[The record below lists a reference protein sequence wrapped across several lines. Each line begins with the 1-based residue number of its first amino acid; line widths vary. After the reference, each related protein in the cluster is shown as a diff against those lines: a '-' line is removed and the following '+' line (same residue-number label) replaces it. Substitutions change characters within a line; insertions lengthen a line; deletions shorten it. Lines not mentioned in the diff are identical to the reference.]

1 MYFHFQRGIV
11 MKIRNI
17 VLALLGVFTMQT
29 AAFAAGDGNPQTLR
43 VALLPD
49 ESPSVVI
56 KNNENL
62 KNYLQEKLGRK
73 VELVVT
79 TDYSSMIEAMRHDRL
94 DLAYFGPLSYVM
106 AKSKCDIE
114 PFAAMQKK
122 GKATYRSVVIA
133 NAGSGIEKMA
143 DIKGH
148 DMAFGD
154 VASTSSHLIPKSML
168 LNEGLKS
175 GEDYKE
181 HFVGSHD
188 AVAMNVQNGN
198 AQAGGM
204 SEPIFQTMMEK
215 GLLKAD
221 KVKVIATS
229 HEFPEYPWTMPS
241 GLNPEL
247 NKAIRQAFL
256 DMKDPAVL
264 KPFKA
269 DGFIAIDDAAYDPVR
284 ELARIL
290 NLNLAQ
296 M

>member
-1 MYFHFQRGIV
+1 MR
-11 MKIRNI
+11 IRNVVLSLLG
-17 VLALLGVFTMQT
+17 VLALNT
-29 AAFAAGDGNPQTLR
+29 AAFAAEDNNPQTLR

-79 TDYSSMIEAMRHDRL
+79 TDYSSMIEAMRHNRL

-133 NAGSGIEKMA
+133 HAGSGIEKIA
-143 DIKGH
+143 DIRGH

-154 VASTSSHLIPKSML
+154 IASTSSHLIPKSLL
-168 LNEGLKS
+168 LNDGLSAGK
-175 GEDYKE
+175 DYRE

-188 AVAMNVQNGN
+188 AVALNVQNGN

-204 SEPIFQTMMEK
+204 SEPIFHTMMEK

-221 KVKVIATS
+221 NIRVIATS
-229 HEFPEYPWTMPS
+229 KDFPEYPWTMRA

-247 NKAIRQAFL
+247 KKAVRQAFL

-269 DGFIAIDDAAYDPVR
+269 DGFVSIDDKAYDPVR
-284 ELARIL
+284 DLAKIL
-290 NLNLAQ
+290 NLNLEK

>member
-1 MYFHFQRGIV
+1 MR
-11 MKIRNI
+11 IRNVVLSLLG
-17 VLALLGVFTMQT
+17 VLALNT
-29 AAFAAGDGNPQTLR
+29 AAFAAEDNNPQTLR

-62 KNYLQEKLGRK
+62 KNDLQEKLGRK

-79 TDYSSMIEAMRHDRL
+79 TDYSSMIEAMRHNRL

-133 NAGSGIEKMA
+133 HAGSGIEKIA
-143 DIKGH
+143 DIRGH

-154 VASTSSHLIPKSML
+154 IASTSSHLIPKSLL
-168 LNEGLKS
+168 LNDGLSAGK
-175 GEDYKE
+175 DYKE

-188 AVAMNVQNGN
+188 AVALNVQNGN

-204 SEPIFQTMMEK
+204 SEPIFHTMMEK

-221 KVKVIATS
+221 KIRVIATS
-229 HEFPEYPWTMPS
+229 KDFPEYPWTMRA

-247 NKAIRQAFL
+247 KKAVRQAFL

-269 DGFIAIDDAAYDPVR
+269 DGFVSIDDKAYDPVR
-284 ELARIL
+284 DLAKIL
-290 NLNLAQ
+290 NLNLEK

>member
-1 MYFHFQRGIV
+1 MKMRSIV
-11 MKIRNI
+11 FS
-17 VLALLGVFTMQT
+17 LLGALVLHT
-29 AAFAAGDGNPQTLR
+29 AAFAAEDNNPQTLR

-133 NAGSGIEKMA
+133 HVGSGIEKIA

-154 VASTSSHLIPKSML
+154 IASTSSHLIPKSLL
-168 LNEGLKS
+168 LNDKLSAGK
-175 GEDYKE
+175 DYRE

-198 AQAGGM
+198 AQAG
-204 SEPIFQTMMEK
+204 
-215 GLLKAD
+215 LLKAD

-229 HEFPEYPWTMPS
+229 KDFPEYPWTMRAA
-241 GLNPEL
+241 LDPEL
-247 NKAIRQAFL
+247 KNAVKQAFL

-269 DGFIAIDDAAYDPVR
+269 DGFVSIDDKAYDPVR
-284 ELARIL
+284 DLAKIL
-290 NLNLAQ
+290 NLNLEK

>member
-1 MYFHFQRGIV
+1 

-133 NAGSGIEKMA
+133 NAASGIEKMA
-143 DIKGH
+143 DIKGR

-221 KVKVIATS
+221 KVRIIATS
-229 HEFPEYPWTMPS
+229 QEFPEYPWTMRS

-247 NKAIRQAFL
+247 KKAVRQAFL

-269 DGFIAIDDAAYDPVR
+269 DGFTAIDDAAYNPVR
-284 ELARIL
+284 ELATIL

>member
-1 MYFHFQRGIV
+1 MRFRPVLSVLLGI
-11 MKIRNI
+11 
-17 VLALLGVFTMQT
+17 LALNSV
-29 AAFAAGDGNPQTLR
+29 AFASGESEPQTLR

-62 KNYLQEKLGRK
+62 KKYLQEKLGRK

-79 TDYSSMIEAMRHDRL
+79 TDYSSMIEAMRHGRL

-133 NAGSGIEKMA
+133 HTGSGIEKIT

-154 VASTSSHLIPKSML
+154 IASTSSHLIPKSLL
-168 LNEGLKS
+168 LNSGLSAGK
-175 GEDYKE
+175 DYKE

-204 SEPIFQTMMEK
+204 SEPIFHTMMEK

-221 KVKVIATS
+221 KVKIIATS
-229 HEFPEYPWTMPS
+229 KDFPEYPWTMRA
-241 GLNPEL
+241 GLSPEL
-247 NKAIRQAFL
+247 KNAVRQAFL

-269 DGFIAIDDAAYDPVR
+269 DGFVAIDDKAYDSVR
-284 ELARIL
+284 ELAKIL
-290 NLNLAQ
+290 NLNLEK

>member
-1 MYFHFQRGIV
+1 

-133 NAGSGIEKMA
+133 NAASGIEEVA

-221 KVKVIATS
+221 KVRIIATS
-229 HEFPEYPWTMPS
+229 QEFPEYPWTMRS

-247 NKAIRQAFL
+247 KKAVRQAFL

-269 DGFIAIDDAAYDPVR
+269 DGFTAIDDAAYNPVR

>member
-1 MYFHFQRGIV
+1 MQFRH
-11 MKIRNI
+11 
-17 VLALLGVFTMQT
+17 VLFALLGLLALNSV
-29 AAFAAGDGNPQTLR
+29 AFASGESEPQTLR

-62 KNYLQEKLGRK
+62 KNYLQEKLSRK

-79 TDYSSMIEAMRHDRL
+79 TDYSSMIEAMRHGRL

-122 GKATYRSVVIA
+122 GKATYRSVVITHV
-133 NAGSGIEKMA
+133 GIGIEKLA

-154 VASTSSHLIPKSML
+154 IASTSSHLIPKSLL
-168 LNEGLKS
+168 LNDGLSAGK
-175 GEDYKE
+175 DYKE

-204 SEPIFQTMMEK
+204 SEPIFHTMMEK

-221 KVKVIATS
+221 KVKIIATS
-229 HEFPEYPWTMPS
+229 KDFPEYPWTMRA
-241 GLNPEL
+241 GLSPEL
-247 NKAIRQAFL
+247 KNAVKQAFL

-269 DGFIAIDDAAYDPVR
+269 DGFVAIDDKAYDSVR
-284 ELARIL
+284 ELAKIL
-290 NLNLAQ
+290 NLNLEK

>member
-1 MYFHFQRGIV
+1 MQFRH
-11 MKIRNI
+11 
-17 VLALLGVFTMQT
+17 VLFALLGLLALNSV
-29 AAFAAGDGNPQTLR
+29 AFASGESEPQTLR

-79 TDYSSMIEAMRHDRL
+79 TDYSSMIEAMRHGRL

-122 GKATYRSVVIA
+122 GKATYRSVVITHV
-133 NAGSGIEKMA
+133 GSGIEKLA

-154 VASTSSHLIPKSML
+154 IASTSSHLIPKSLL
-168 LNEGLKS
+168 LNDGLSAGK
-175 GEDYKE
+175 DYKE

-204 SEPIFQTMMEK
+204 SEPIFHTMMEK

-221 KVKVIATS
+221 KVKIIATS
-229 HEFPEYPWTMPS
+229 KDFPEYPWTMRA
-241 GLNPEL
+241 GLSPEL
-247 NKAIRQAFL
+247 KNAVKQAFL

-269 DGFIAIDDAAYDPVR
+269 DGFVAIDDKAYDSVR
-284 ELARIL
+284 ELAKIL
-290 NLNLAQ
+290 NLNLEK

>member
-1 MYFHFQRGIV
+1 MKMRSIV
-11 MKIRNI
+11 FS
-17 VLALLGVFTMQT
+17 LLGALVLHT
-29 AAFAAGDGNPQTLR
+29 AAFAAEDNNPQTLR

-133 NAGSGIEKMA
+133 NAASGIEKMA
-143 DIKGH
+143 DIKGR

-204 SEPIFQTMMEK
+204 SEPIFNTMMEK

-229 HEFPEYPWTMPS
+229 KDFPEYPWTMRAA
-241 GLNPEL
+241 LDPEL
-247 NKAIRQAFL
+247 KNAVKQAFL

-269 DGFIAIDDAAYDPVR
+269 DGFVSIDDKAYDPVR
-284 ELARIL
+284 DLAKIL
-290 NLNLAQ
+290 NLNLEK

>member
-1 MYFHFQRGIV
+1 

-133 NAGSGIEKMA
+133 NAASGIEKVA

-221 KVKVIATS
+221 KVRIIATS
-229 HEFPEYPWTMPS
+229 QEFPEYPWTMRS

-247 NKAIRQAFL
+247 KKAVRQAFL

-269 DGFIAIDDAAYDPVR
+269 DGFTAIDDAAYNPVR
-284 ELARIL
+284 ELATIL

>member
-1 MYFHFQRGIV
+1 

-133 NAGSGIEKMA
+133 NAASGIEKVA

-221 KVKVIATS
+221 KVRIIATS
-229 HEFPEYPWTMPS
+229 QEFPEYPWTMRS

-247 NKAIRQAFL
+247 KKAVRQAFL

-269 DGFIAIDDAAYDPVR
+269 DGFTAIDDAAYNPVR

>member
-1 MYFHFQRGIV
+1 

-133 NAGSGIEKMA
+133 NAASGIEKMA
-143 DIKGH
+143 DIKGR

-204 SEPIFQTMMEK
+204 S
-215 GLLKAD
+215 
-221 KVKVIATS
+221 
-229 HEFPEYPWTMPS
+229 
-241 GLNPEL
+241 
-247 NKAIRQAFL
+247 
-256 DMKDPAVL
+256 
-264 KPFKA
+264 
-269 DGFIAIDDAAYDPVR
+269 
-284 ELARIL
+284 
-290 NLNLAQ
+290 
-296 M
+296 

>member
-1 MYFHFQRGIV
+1 

-133 NAGSGIEKMA
+133 NAASGIEKMA

-221 KVKVIATS
+221 KVRIIATS
-229 HEFPEYPWTMPS
+229 QEFPEYPWTMRS
-241 GLNPEL
+241 GLNSEL
-247 NKAIRQAFL
+247 KKAVRQAFL

-269 DGFIAIDDAAYDPVR
+269 DGFTAIDDAAYNPVR

>member
-1 MYFHFQRGIV
+1 MQFRH
-11 MKIRNI
+11 
-17 VLALLGVFTMQT
+17 VLFALLGLLALNSV
-29 AAFAAGDGNPQTLR
+29 AFASGESEPQTLR

-62 KNYLQEKLGRK
+62 KNYLQEKLSRK

-79 TDYSSMIEAMRHDRL
+79 TDYSSMIEAMRHGRL

-122 GKATYRSVVIA
+122 GKATYRSVVITHV
-133 NAGSGIEKMA
+133 GSGIEKLA

-154 VASTSSHLIPKSML
+154 IASTSSHLIPKSLL
-168 LNEGLKS
+168 LNDGLSAGK
-175 GEDYKE
+175 DYKE

-204 SEPIFQTMMEK
+204 SEPIFHTMMEK

-221 KVKVIATS
+221 KVKIIATS
-229 HEFPEYPWTMPS
+229 KDFPEYPWTMRA
-241 GLNPEL
+241 GLSPEL
-247 NKAIRQAFL
+247 KNAVKQAFL

-269 DGFIAIDDAAYDPVR
+269 DGFVAIDDKAYDSVR
-284 ELARIL
+284 ELAKIL
-290 NLNLAQ
+290 NLNLEK

>member
-1 MYFHFQRGIV
+1 MR
-11 MKIRNI
+11 IRNVVLSLLG
-17 VLALLGVFTMQT
+17 VLALNT
-29 AAFAAGDGNPQTLR
+29 AAFAAEDNNPQTLR

-79 TDYSSMIEAMRHDRL
+79 TDYSSMIEAMRHNRL

-133 NAGSGIEKMA
+133 HAGSGIEKIA
-143 DIKGH
+143 DIRGH

-154 VASTSSHLIPKSML
+154 IASTSSHLIPKSLL
-168 LNEGLKS
+168 LNDGLSAGK
-175 GEDYKE
+175 DYKE

-188 AVAMNVQNGN
+188 AVALNVQNGN

-204 SEPIFQTMMEK
+204 SEPIFHTMMEK

-221 KVKVIATS
+221 KIRVIATS
-229 HEFPEYPWTMPS
+229 KDFPEYPWTMRA

-247 NKAIRQAFL
+247 KKAVRQAFL

-269 DGFIAIDDAAYDPVR
+269 DGFVSIDDKAYDPVR
-284 ELARIL
+284 DLAKIL
-290 NLNLAQ
+290 NLNLEK

>member
-1 MYFHFQRGIV
+1 

-133 NAGSGIEKMA
+133 NAASGIEKMA
-143 DIKGH
+143 DIKGR

-221 KVKVIATS
+221 KVRIIATS
-229 HEFPEYPWTMPS
+229 QEFPEYPWTMRS

-247 NKAIRQAFL
+247 KKAVRQAFL

-269 DGFIAIDDAAYDPVR
+269 DGFTAIDDAAYNPVR

>member
-1 MYFHFQRGIV
+1 
-11 MKIRNI
+11 MKIRQVVLSLLG
-17 VLALLGVFTMQT
+17 VLALHG
-29 AAFAAGDGNPQTLR
+29 AAFAAGDSNPETLK

-62 KNYLQEKLGRK
+62 KKYLQEKLNK
-73 VELVVT
+73 NVELVVT
-79 TDYSSMIEAMRHDRL
+79 TDYSSMIEAMRHGRL
-94 DLAYFGPLSYVM
+94 DLAYFGPLSYGM

-114 PFAAMQKK
+114 PFAAMQKG
-122 GKATYRSVVIA
+122 GKATYRSVIIA
-133 NAGSGIEKMA
+133 HAGSGIEKIG

-154 VASTSSHLIPKSML
+154 VASTSSHLIPKSLL
-168 LNEGLKS
+168 LNAGLKS
-175 GEDYKE
+175 GTDYKE

-188 AVAMNVQNGN
+188 AVAMNVQNNN

-204 SEPIFQTMMEK
+204 SEPIFHTMMEK

-229 HEFPEYPWTMPS
+229 EEFPEYPWTMRADLDP
-241 GLNPEL
+241 GLK
-247 NKAIRQAFL
+247 KAVKQAFL
-256 DMKDPAVL
+256 DMKDPSVL

-269 DGFIAIDDAAYDPVR
+269 DGFVAIDDAAYNPVR

-290 NLNLAQ
+290 NLNLES

>member
-1 MYFHFQRGIV
+1 MR
-11 MKIRNI
+11 IRNVVLSLLG
-17 VLALLGVFTMQT
+17 VLALNT
-29 AAFAAGDGNPQTLR
+29 AAFAAEDNNPQTLR

-79 TDYSSMIEAMRHDRL
+79 TDYSSMIEAMRHNRL

-133 NAGSGIEKMA
+133 HAGSGIEKIA
-143 DIKGH
+143 DIRGH

-154 VASTSSHLIPKSML
+154 IASTSSHLIPKSLL
-168 LNEGLKS
+168 LNDGLSAGK
-175 GEDYKE
+175 DYKE

-188 AVAMNVQNGN
+188 AVALNVQNGN

-204 SEPIFQTMMEK
+204 SEPIFHTMMEK

-221 KVKVIATS
+221 KIRVIATS
-229 HEFPEYPWTMPS
+229 KDFPEYPWTMRA

-247 NKAIRQAFL
+247 KKAVRQAFL

-269 DGFIAIDDAAYDPVR
+269 DGFVSIDDNAYDPVR
-284 ELARIL
+284 DLAKIL
-290 NLNLAQ
+290 NLNLEK

>member
-1 MYFHFQRGIV
+1 

-221 KVKVIATS
+221 KVRIIATS
-229 HEFPEYPWTMPS
+229 QEFPEYPWTMRS

-247 NKAIRQAFL
+247 KKAVRQAFL

-269 DGFIAIDDAAYDPVR
+269 DGFTAIDDAAYNPVR

>member
-1 MYFHFQRGIV
+1 M
-11 MKIRNI
+11 
-17 VLALLGVFTMQT
+17 
-29 AAFAAGDGNPQTLR
+29 
-43 VALLPD
+43 ALLPD

-133 NAGSGIEKMA
+133 NAASGIEEVA

-221 KVKVIATS
+221 KVRIIATS
-229 HEFPEYPWTMPS
+229 QEFPEYPWTMRS

-247 NKAIRQAFL
+247 KKAVRQAFL

-269 DGFIAIDDAAYDPVR
+269 DGFTAIDDAAYNPVR

>member
-1 MYFHFQRGIV
+1 MR
-11 MKIRNI
+11 IRNVVLSLLG
-17 VLALLGVFTMQT
+17 VLALNT
-29 AAFAAGDGNPQTLR
+29 AAFAAEDNNPQTLR

-79 TDYSSMIEAMRHDRL
+79 TDYSSMIEAMRHNRL

-133 NAGSGIEKMA
+133 HAGSGIEKIA
-143 DIKGH
+143 DIRGH

-154 VASTSSHLIPKSML
+154 IASTSSHLIPKSLL
-168 LNEGLKS
+168 LNDGLSAGK
-175 GEDYKE
+175 DYKE

-188 AVAMNVQNGN
+188 AVALNVQNGN

-204 SEPIFQTMMEK
+204 SEPIFHTMMEK

-221 KVKVIATS
+221 NIRVIATS
-229 HEFPEYPWTMPS
+229 KDFPEYPWTMRA

-247 NKAIRQAFL
+247 KKAVRQAFL

-269 DGFIAIDDAAYDPVR
+269 DGFVSIDDKAYDPVR
-284 ELARIL
+284 DLAKIL
-290 NLNLAQ
+290 NLNLEK